1 MRNNIEYVGTTTK
14 QRRVENSQTVWK
26 SRRFTMK
33 HRRLRR
39 VSVADVLGMTPTR
52 EERYLKEDLFNPT
65 DVVAFV
71 HPY

>member
-1 MRNNIEYVGTTTK
+1 MCNNIEYVGTTAK
-14 QRRVENSQTVWK
+14 QRRAENSQTMRK
-26 SRRFTMK
+26 SRRLAMK
-33 HRRLRR
+33 RRRLRR
-39 VSVADVLGMTPTR
+39 ASVTDALGMTPTR